1 MNYFPCQWDLAGR
14 RPISWIW
21 PVTLIPDL
29 PDIFLQ
35 HRLRLLPHEK
45 SAEGT
50 LSSSA
55 ELIEGGLIH
64 GGANAKFSS
73 VFQKIF
79 QTCNVLLAVAGVREL
94 CEQ

>member
-1 MNYFPCQWDLAGR
+1 MNYFPCQYDLAGR
-14 RPISWIW
+14 KPISWIW
-21 PVTLIPDL
+21 PGTLIPEL

-35 HRLRLLPHEK
+35 HRLGLLPHER

-50 LSSSA
+50 PSSSA
-55 ELIEGGLIH
+55 ELIEDGLLH

-79 QTCNVLLAVAGVREL
+79 QTCDVVSAVAGVREL